1 MEKLKNNE
9 ELKKEEYR
17 SRTGNKSQDS
27 SDLGKKFC
35 FAIKHIL
42 APKMT

>member
-1 MEKLKNNE
+1 MEKLKNTK

-17 SRTGNKSQDS
+17 SRMGNKSQDS
-27 SDLGKKFC
+27 SNLEKKIC